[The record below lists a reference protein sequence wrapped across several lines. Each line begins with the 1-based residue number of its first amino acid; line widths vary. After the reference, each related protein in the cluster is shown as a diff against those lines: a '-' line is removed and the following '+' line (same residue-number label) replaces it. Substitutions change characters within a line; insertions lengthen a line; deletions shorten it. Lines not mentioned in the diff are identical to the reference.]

1 MLYTL
6 KSSPFKKGTLMLTIS
21 NNVSLD
27 ESEITFEAIRAQGS
41 GGQKVNKTSVAI
53 HLRFDIE
60 ASSLPDFY
68 KEKLLSLKDK
78 RITKEG
84 IIVIKSQQHRSQEQ
98 NKDGALERLVELIKS
113 VNVTQK
119 RRIATK
125 PTKGSVNRRLQ
136 SKKKHANNKNLR
148 KKVDRE

>member
-1 MLYTL
+1 MLN
-6 KSSPFKKGTLMLTIS
+6 IS

-27 ESEITFEAIRAQGS
+27 ENEITFEAIRAQGS

-53 HLRFDIE
+53 HLRFDIA

-98 NKDGALERLVELIKS
+98 NRDEALKRLTELIKS
-113 VNVTQK
+113 VNVVQK
-119 RRIATK
+119 KRISTK
-125 PTKGSVNRRLQ
+125 PTKGSVNRRLK
-136 SKKKHANNKNLR
+136 SKKKHAGKKRLR
-148 KKVDRE
+148 GKVDEE

>member
-1 MLYTL
+1 ML
-6 KSSPFKKGTLMLTIS
+6 KIS
-21 NNVSLD
+21 NNISLD
-27 ESEITFEAIRAQGS
+27 DNEITFEAIRAQGS

-53 HLRFDIE
+53 HLRFDIS

-98 NKDGALERLVELIKS
+98 NRDEAFERLTELIKS
-113 VNVTQK
+113 VNVIQK
-119 RRIATK
+119 KRIKTK

-136 SKKKHANNKNLR
+136 SKKKHAGKKRLR
-148 KKVDRE
+148 GKVDTE

>member
-1 MLYTL
+1 MLN
-6 KSSPFKKGTLMLTIS
+6 IS

-27 ESEITFEAIRAQGS
+27 DNEITFEAIRAQGS
-41 GGQKVNKTSVAI
+41 GGQKVNKTSAAI
-53 HLRFDIE
+53 HLRFDIA

-98 NKDGALERLVELIKS
+98 NRDEALERLTELIKS
-113 VNVTQK
+113 VNVVQK
-119 RRIATK
+119 KRIATK

-136 SKKKHANNKNLR
+136 SKKKHAGKKRLR
-148 KKVDRE
+148 GKVDTE

>member
-1 MLYTL
+1 VLN
-6 KSSPFKKGTLMLTIS
+6 IS

-27 ESEITFEAIRAQGS
+27 DNEITFEAIRAQGS
-41 GGQKVNKTSVAI
+41 GGQKVNKTSAAI
-53 HLRFDIE
+53 HLRFDIA

-98 NKDGALERLVELIKS
+98 NRDEAIERLIELIKS
-113 VNVTQK
+113 VNIVQK
-119 RRIATK
+119 KRIATK

-136 SKKKHANNKNLR
+136 SKKKHAGKKRLR
-148 KKVDRE
+148 GKVDTE